1 MKAQILSPSCRPPI
15 APPIKGADLP
25 HVVQAWDVLQ
35 DKVYTG
41 KKVAIIGGGAVGV
54 ETALFLAEKGTLSG
68 DAVKF
73 LLVNQAETPEVLLE
87 LATRGTKEI
96 VLIEMIKRIGKDIGL
111 STRWGM
117 LQEISRINVRTSV
130 STKALEITEH
140 AVLVEI
146 DGKTEEIQADS
157 VVMAVGSKACNPLQE
172 MVENMG
178 IPCQVAGDAKKIAL
192 AFDAVHGGFAAG
204 RNV

>member
-1 MKAQILSPSCRPPI
+1 
-15 APPIKGADLP
+15 
-25 HVVQAWDVLQ
+25 
-35 DKVYTG
+35 
-41 KKVAIIGGGAVGV
+41 VGV

-73 LLVNQAETPEVLLE
+73 LLVNNAESPEDLLE

-117 LQEISRINVRTSV
+117 LQEISRIGVKTSV
-130 STKALEITEH
+130 STKALEITEQG
-140 AVLVEI
+140 VLVEI

-157 VVMAVGSKACNPLQE
+157 VVMAVGSQSCNPLQAV
-172 MVENMG
+172 VEGMG
-178 IPCQVAGDAKKIAL
+178 IPFQVAGDAGKIAL